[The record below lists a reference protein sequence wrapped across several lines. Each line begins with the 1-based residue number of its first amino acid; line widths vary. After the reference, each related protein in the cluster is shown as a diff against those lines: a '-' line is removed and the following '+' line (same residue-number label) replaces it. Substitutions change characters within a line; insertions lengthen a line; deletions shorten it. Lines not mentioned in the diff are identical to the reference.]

1 MRETFCTLLFRANV
15 LRKGFK
21 MYKMVRVKEETAKLL
36 AMLVKETGK
45 SKHDL
50 VVEAVEM
57 LKQAYGLDNANR
69 NLKR

>member
-1 MRETFCTLLFRANV
+1 
-15 LRKGFK
+15 
-21 MYKMVRVKEETAKLL
+21 MYKMVRVNEETAKLL